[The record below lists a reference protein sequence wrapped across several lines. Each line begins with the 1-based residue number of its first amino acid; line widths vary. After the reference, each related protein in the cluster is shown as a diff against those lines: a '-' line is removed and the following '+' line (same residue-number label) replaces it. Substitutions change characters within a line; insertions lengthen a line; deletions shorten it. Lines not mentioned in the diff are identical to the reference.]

1 MENLSLTNC
10 QRDICETVYQNLSN
24 NRKSVFLVCG
34 KPGTGKTYLIENI
47 AKYLKHTDENNIFSI
62 MLAMTNRAAKHI
74 GGSTINSY
82 FKMDYRTGSA
92 YTILNKK
99 ISKKYLSKSGF
110 ETFDYVNCFKYVE
123 SSTIKWNPS
132 NRIYLN
138 ELFGHTHSHELFDN
152 CAYSNEPSQ
161 SKTIIFIDECSM
173 IPIWLIWAIII
184 HFDKVFDKYII
195 ILLGDRNQTGPIV
208 FPFSIFNFGI
218 TKLANLMNDLYT
230 QEFQLL
236 VNKRFNPAYEQI
248 VNKFLEFYEN
258 IAIDNVEKKYELL
271 VNLKSFLANHF
282 DQPLSNI
289 IYADNLIDIDRVLCF
304 YNHRVNQ
311 YNSIYIH
318 NLKTQPYMLRGSLHL
333 SNQIKPLEITQEI
346 EDILGTIETL
356 PKVDLLLKIDC
367 LVTPINNTAS
377 LKNGISYRVV
387 RYNKFVDTLILKTD
401 KDHYFEIMR
410 EPYKIANRNIIQL
423 LGLKNQ
429 PNEQLLFKQFP
440 LTLNYATTIHK
451 IQGETLDCNIIIDV
465 VDVNNKITPEILY
478 TAISRVRDKNQIKYI
493 IGLKSDDYA

>member
-1 MENLSLTNC
+1 
-10 QRDICETVYQNLSN
+10 
-24 NRKSVFLVCG
+24 
-34 KPGTGKTYLIENI
+34 
-47 AKYLKHTDENNIFSI
+47 
-62 MLAMTNRAAKHI
+62 
-74 GGSTINSY
+74 
-82 FKMDYRTGSA
+82 
-92 YTILNKK
+92 
-99 ISKKYLSKSGF
+99 
-110 ETFDYVNCFKYVE
+110 
-123 SSTIKWNPS
+123 
-132 NRIYLN
+132 
-138 ELFGHTHSHELFDN
+138 
-152 CAYSNEPSQ
+152 
-161 SKTIIFIDECSM
+161 
-173 IPIWLIWAIII
+173 
-184 HFDKVFDKYII
+184 
-195 ILLGDRNQTGPIV
+195 
-208 FPFSIFNFGI
+208 
-218 TKLANLMNDLYT
+218 
-230 QEFQLL
+230 
-236 VNKRFNPAYEQI
+236 
-248 VNKFLEFYEN
+248 
-258 IAIDNVEKKYELL
+258 
-271 VNLKSFLANHF
+271 
-282 DQPLSNI
+282 
-289 IYADNLIDIDRVLCF
+289 
-304 YNHRVNQ
+304 
-311 YNSIYIH
+311 
-318 NLKTQPYMLRGSLHL
+318 MLRGSLHL